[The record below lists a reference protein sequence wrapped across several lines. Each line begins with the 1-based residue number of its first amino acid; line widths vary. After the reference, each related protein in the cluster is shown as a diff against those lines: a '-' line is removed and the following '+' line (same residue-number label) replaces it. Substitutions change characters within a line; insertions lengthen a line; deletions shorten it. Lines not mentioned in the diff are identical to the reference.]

1 MNKTEIEAK
10 AAKIE
15 MIVLDND
22 GVLTDG
28 KVWVDSNGSESKA
41 YNIRDGFG
49 VILGRMSGIIF
60 AIITGI
66 KSKIVESRAER
77 LRIEE
82 VHEGLTEKAEILEG
96 IAEKYNLSL
105 DQIAYMGDDL
115 IDLRV
120 MSIVGLG
127 TCPANAH
134 PEVKNAA
141 DWISNFDGGRG
152 AVRELVDL
160 ILKAKGQWDEI
171 LESYKSG
178 KANLSIIQRNKY
190 D

>member
-1 MNKTEIEAK
+1 MNKAEIEAK
-10 AAKIE
+10 AGKIE

-28 KVWVDSNGSESKA
+28 KVWVNSNGQESKA

-49 VILGRMSGIIF
+49 VILGRMAGITF

-82 VHEGLTEKAEILEG
+82 VHEGLTEKAEILER
-96 IAEKYNLSL
+96 IARKYKLNL
-105 DQIAYMGDDL
+105 DQVAYMGDDF
-115 IDLRV
+115 IDLRA
-120 MSIVGLG
+120 MKISGLG
-127 TCPANAH
+127 AAPANAH
-134 PEVKNAA
+134 PDVRIAA
-141 DWISNFDGGRG
+141 DWVSSFDGGNG
-152 AVRELVDL
+152 AVRELVEL
-160 ILKAKGQWDEI
+160 VLKAKGQWEGI
-171 LESYKSG
+171 LESYESG
-178 KANLSIIQRNKY
+178 SAELSIIQRNKY